1 MYKGKHRVIKNKR
14 KVKKKIKLNFNVILL
29 ILIPIFVIGMSVA
42 SYVQKKHTDTVYT
55 AESFYFESDLLS
67 DNTNPSA
74 YTYEI
79 GKNEISIQLT
89 NNIDNLRYAEVDI
102 KYIVT
107 ITDSNG
113 NEVVD
118 KNGNKILEKSGT
130 LLKDSINSNII
141 NFSNLKSG
149 VYIVTAKA
157 IKPYTKVLQANF
169 VITEK
174 NNEITYQVN
183 DSINSPVVQLTVMNK
198 DYNGNIK
205 ITWPEGVA
213 PDSTNSKFYNVNA
226 GYNRRKCN
234 N

>member
-1 MYKGKHRVIKNKR
+1 MSRGKHKTNNKR
-14 KVKKKIKLNFNVILL
+14 KVKSKLNFNTLLL
-29 ILIPIFVIGMSVA
+29 ILIPIFAIGMTVA
-42 SYVQKKHTDTVYT
+42 SYVQKKYSDTVYT

-79 GKNEISIQLT
+79 GKNEILIQLT
-89 NNIDNLRYAEVDI
+89 NNIDDLRYSEVDI
-102 KYIVT
+102 KYAVT

-113 NEVVD
+113 NEVLD
-118 KNGNKILEKSGT
+118 KDGNKISEITGT
-130 LLKDSINSNII
+130 LLKDSINSNVVS
-141 NFSNLKSG
+141 FSNLNSG

-174 NNEITYQVN
+174 NNEIIYQVN
-183 DSINSPVVQLTVMNK
+183 DSINSPVVQLTVMSK

-205 ITWPEGVA
+205 INWPEGVA
-213 PDSTNSKFYNVNA
+213 PDSTNPKFNNIDT